1 MDISQGFD
9 IQRGNMICRL
19 LKSLYGLTQSS
30 RQWNLKLTSALTY
43 NGYSQSKFDYSM
55 FSRTEG
61 NDIVVQLVY
70 VDGLLIS
77 SSSTKHIEELKFFL
91 KQTFKMKDL
100 CGLQY
105 CLGIE
110 ISRNNQGITL
120 NHHKYTLKL
129 ITETGLAGTRPS
141 KTPMEMNSKL
151 TSVEFD
157 SFLGNNKSDW
167 LLDNPTSYKRLIGKL
182 LYLTVTRPNISFSFQ
197 QLRQF
202 MHKPKESHMSVVF
215 RVVK

>member
-1 MDISQGFD
+1 
-9 IQRGNMICRL
+9 
-19 LKSLYGLTQSS
+19 
-30 RQWNLKLTSALTY
+30 
-43 NGYSQSKFDYSM
+43 
-55 FSRTEG
+55 
-61 NDIVVQLVY
+61 
-70 VDGLLIS
+70 
-77 SSSTKHIEELKFFL
+77 
-91 KQTFKMKDL
+91 MKDL

-215 RVVK
+215 RVVKYVNNQPGLGLNFLEELNLQLRVYYDSDWAGCHETRKFITGFCIKWENH